1 MKIEKFLK
9 WIQDKLLNYPDI
21 SYITA
26 KMFIDKF
33 YDCLSNKEKERHI
46 LQLQMIKEFSL
57 KQISIDSFVK
67 DIVIENLTEQLNNIK
82 NDKNEF
88 KLDIPAELGD

>member
-21 SYITA
+21 SFITV
-26 KMFIDKF
+26 KMFTDKF
-33 YDCLSNKEKERHI
+33 YNCLSDKEKERHV
-46 LQLQMIKEFSL
+46 LQLQMIREYTS
-57 KQISIDSFVK
+57 KQITVDSFVK

-82 NDKNEF
+82 KNDKI
-88 KLDIPAELGD
+88 D